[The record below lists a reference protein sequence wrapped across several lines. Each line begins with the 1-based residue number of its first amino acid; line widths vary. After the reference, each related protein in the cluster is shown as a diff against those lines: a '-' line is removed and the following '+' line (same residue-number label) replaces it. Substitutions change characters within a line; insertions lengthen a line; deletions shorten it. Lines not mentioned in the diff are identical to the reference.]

1 MDNCLNDY
9 LEALIVNY
17 EHLIELSLKERAYL
31 ITMDSEGLLN
41 ILKEKE
47 DYLNELNR
55 CLNHIKSIGTQ
66 KLHLS
71 NYKSKIIE
79 LSSRF
84 LFENT
89 INAKIAQQHLAF
101 SHSILNLYTN
111 FIQINQT
118 YNKKAYLPY
127 KPSFNRVV

>member
-1 MDNCLNDY
+1 MDNCINNY
-9 LEALIVNY
+9 LETIVAHY
-17 EHLIELSLKERAYL
+17 EHLIELSLKERVYL
-31 ITMDSEGLLN
+31 ITMNSEELLN

-47 DYLNELNR
+47 HYITELNR
-55 CLNHIKSIGTQ
+55 CLSHIKSIGTQ
-66 KLHLS
+66 KFHLS
-71 NYKSKIIE
+71 NYKSKMIE

-84 LFENT
+84 LFENA

-101 SHSILNLYTN
+101 SHSMLNLYTN
-111 FIQINQT
+111 FMQVNET